1 MNSYL
6 REAPNGQFD
15 IEYYDCVK
23 FLSGIRVNRILQ
35 PQRTILL
42 YEGIPRTREFED
54 KAYTEDQIA
63 YIYRCAN
70 WTWARGYYDKYT
82 HTIDSGRPWHVK
94 VNNYLYADGM
104 CWPPGKKVEYRP
116 TVRCMR
122 VCQQG
127 AICKTANFR
136 VEQRPAHFSTLD
148 LGLFPDFVNPT

>member
-1 MNSYL
+1 MWCCPKLTEWHGQFPPRSYTMNSYL

-94 VNNYLYADGM
+94 VNNYLYADGHIVAR
-104 CWPPGKKVEYRP
+104 PPGKKTSGKLSTYRE
-116 TVRCMR
+116 MY
-122 VCQQG
+122 
-127 AICKTANFR
+127 
-136 VEQRPAHFSTLD
+136 EWY
-148 LGLFPDFVNPT
+148 VNKATERI